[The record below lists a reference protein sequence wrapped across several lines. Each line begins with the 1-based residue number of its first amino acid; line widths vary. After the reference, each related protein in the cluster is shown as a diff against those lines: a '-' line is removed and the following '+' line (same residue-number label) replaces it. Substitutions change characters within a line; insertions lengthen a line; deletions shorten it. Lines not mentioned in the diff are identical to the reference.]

1 MRSIGQLFQVI
12 IVASLASG
20 LSACVSLLPESRS
33 NVSTFNSFEDAKN
46 AVESLKPMQST
57 SETLKALGI
66 EANTQPNVSLLTH
79 ADIVRRL
86 APGSVLTKLDLDPGI
101 VVCIEAKDACR
112 GLELL
117 ASRIAKVRNGNFFS
131 DFLNFSRR
139 TEISGWRFNAL
150 ILMVNDVVVY
160 RTWGGQPA
168 IHETEVQ
175 SNPLGPLQ
183 DIGPAAVTS
192 K

>member
-1 MRSIGQLFQVI
+1 MRSIGHLIQVL
-12 IVASLASG
+12 VAAILAYG
-20 LSACVSLLPESRS
+20 LSACVSLLPESRN
-33 NVSTFNSFEDAKN
+33 NVSTFNSFDSAKN
-46 AVESLKPMQST
+46 AVESLNKVQGT
-57 SETLKALGI
+57 TETLKALGI

-86 APGSVLTKLDLDPGI
+86 APGSVLTKQDVDPGI

-117 ASRIAKVRNGNFFS
+117 ASRITKVRTGNFFA

-150 ILMVNDVVVY
+150 VLMVNDVVVY

-183 DIGPAAVTS
+183 DIGPATVTNR
-192 K
+192 